1 MMWKEGD
8 KYKGIFN
15 IMGGFNIP
23 LIIPLINLKNLN
35 KKYSLLVLRE
45 WWVNSKI
52 IADRSVDKAL
62 EG

>member
-1 MMWKEGD
+1 
-8 KYKGIFN
+8 
-15 IMGGFNIP
+15 MGGFNIP
-23 LIIPLINLKNLN
+23 LKIPLINLKNLN

-62 EG
+62 EGWHYLRGKRLHN

>member
-1 MMWKEGD
+1 
-8 KYKGIFN
+8 
-15 IMGGFNIP
+15 MGGFNIP
-23 LIIPLINLKNLN
+23 LKIALINLKNLN

-62 EG
+62 EE